1 MVLEFIFRDI
11 WRVFFEDY
19 FLPKFLSLSEFIF
32 VRFPVLRN
40 FKFNFAVLP
49 IQNKLLNK

>member
-32 VRFPVLRN
+32 VRFPILRN
-40 FKFNFAVLP
+40 SRINFAVFL
-49 IQNKLLNK
+49 IL